1 MGLLATSMGLQEGPE
16 GMKKLTQM
24 MKQGKIGMKELFNF
38 LDMAAKRAKET
49 GAYDKA
55 INSKQ
60 AAETRMS
67 NSYKL
72 FSDAFITF
80 FDDNIKGTFNNF
92 SESLDNLTKM
102 FEVARREEQITGM
115 IGEKKT
121 QFEYVMYLF
130 KTAGEGLML
139 GVESF
144 YQLANRFG
152 FKNPGTMQQT
162 LADRQVIEKYY
173 AAKGANTPSA
183 RAGLAGAGYPGIDAI
198 IAQSVAAV
206 GGDRYYQQQYL
217 EQFRQ
222 RNGIPNKPVNMG
234 QDWINANAQDGT
246 LSGKI
251 KALGMQYG
259 IFPNMGAMGM
269 YTKPA
274 FSDSFFNNLSFTPNI
289 TVIVDGVA
297 ISKDSI
303 DAQISNAFG
312 NSVKPL

>member
-1 MGLLATSMGLQEGPE
+1 MGLQEGPE

-72 FSDAFITF
+72 FSDAFVTF
-80 FDDNIKGTFNNF
+80 FDDNIKGTFNSF

-144 YQLANRFG
+144 YQLASKFG
-152 FKNPGTMQQT
+152 FKSTGTMQQT

-198 IAQSVAAV
+198 IAQSVASV

-222 RNGIPNKPVNMG
+222 RNPIPTSVGTTGSLNEFGEMVYKRQNKFN
-234 QDWINANAQDGT
+234 
-246 LSGKI
+246 
-251 KALGMQYG
+251 
-259 IFPNMGAMGM
+259 
-269 YTKPA
+269 
-274 FSDSFFNNLSFTPNI
+274 DSFFNNLSFTPNI